1 MSPGQPLRT
10 AGSAQMTLDAVASAL
25 DAQQTAIAQGD
36 AAGIEAASTRLSTA
50 LGALAALGALR
61 DPTAKARLARLR
73 RHLSANAELLARARG
88 INQRGVTALFGPSA
102 TYGAGGNAAVDT
114 PSRSLRLA

>member
-10 AGSAQMTLDAVASAL
+10 AGSAQMALDAVASAL

-36 AAGIEAASTRLSTA
+36 ASGS
-50 LGALAALGALR
+50 
-61 DPTAKARLARLR
+61 
-73 RHLSANAELLARARG
+73 G